1 MTNTNPSTIC
11 SQVCIIK
18 VYEIGQSWTVPSISM
33 YNIDHEKV
41 VILLDGNL
49 WAPSVG
55 YKQSLLY
62 FSDLIFSEYF
72 YFNF

>member
-1 MTNTNPSTIC
+1 
-11 SQVCIIK
+11 
-18 VYEIGQSWTVPSISM
+18 M